1 MSDRDRPSSG
11 ILSAASLIVSVAIAY
26 AIETGLVSWSWSW
39 WWLALTAAPFV
50 AAVLVTTGTLLGIA
64 AIFAWAAR
72 QMRRGPP

>member
-26 AIETGLVSWSWSW
+26 AIERGLVSWSW